1 MKRIK
6 FNRVRIYESDTRCE
20 KANLARRNDDH
31 CVADFQGDLESTA
44 TEEYRAAHRQSDEQA
59 FRFNELAR
67 HLPIVVKGKKR
78 NRSGFPDSLNPNC
91 G

>member
-6 FNRVRIYESDTRCE
+6 FNSVRIYESETRYE
-20 KANLARRNDDH
+20 RANLAGRNDDH
-31 CVADFQGDLESTA
+31 CVADFKGDLESTA
-44 TEEYRAAHRQSDEQA
+44 TEEYGAAQRHSDEKA

-67 HLPIVVKGKKR
+67 HLPIVVKGKRR